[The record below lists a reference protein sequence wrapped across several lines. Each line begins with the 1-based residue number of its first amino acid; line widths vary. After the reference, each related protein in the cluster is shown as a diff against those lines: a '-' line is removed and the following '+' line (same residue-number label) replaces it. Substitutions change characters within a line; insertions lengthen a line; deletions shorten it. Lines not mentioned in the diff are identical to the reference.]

1 MEFCNNCQNKMSI
14 KWKNHINN
22 EGDTEKIL
30 IYYCITCGNIKEYN
44 KKWNYF
50 SDMSADEIEEFIE
63 NDIIG
68 HRKTKKIGTN
78 DVNYFEKISKIS
90 EQMFS
95 GMNNLEK
102 LNMHPSF
109 YSSKY
114 LNALATLGMDKKES
128 SLEDIKSKFKKIVKE
143 LHPDTVG
150 LNEENK
156 EKLTKVLEAYKII
169 KDQYDSNRKP
179 NSK

>member
-1 MEFCNNCQNKMSI
+1 MDNRKCSFENCPNDGEFKAPSSPKELKRYVWFCLK
-14 KWKNHINN
+14 HIR
-22 EGDTEKIL
+22 
-30 IYYCITCGNIKEYN
+30 EYN

-95 GMNNLEK
+95 GMNNLEN

-143 LHPDTVG
+143 LHNTAPQQLYDYLLHHLPYDISMQVRHAITHSVLPD
-150 LNEENK
+150 
-156 EKLTKVLEAYKII
+156 LE
-169 KDQYDSNRKP
+169 R
-179 NSK
+179 

>member
-1 MEFCNNCQNKMSI
+1 MDNRKCSFENCPNDGEFKAPSSPKELKRYVWFCLK
-14 KWKNHINN
+14 HIR
-22 EGDTEKIL
+22 
-30 IYYCITCGNIKEYN
+30 EYN

-78 DVNYFEKISKIS
+78 DANYFEKISKIS

-95 GMNNLEK
+95 GMNNLEN

-169 KDQYDSNRKP
+169 KDQHDSNRKP